1 MTHLHHA
8 SCACSRRA
16 FLGAGCGAYV
26 ALALASSTGLARR
39 AFGAVPGHDLVR
51 TEPFARVVKVAD
63 GVWAVVSTPFGS
75 DKPDMRTVANAGVI
89 AGKDGVMVI
98 EGLNT
103 VEGGAWLSD
112 LARELTGRRPTHV
125 ALTHYHADHSAGLAG
140 HLGGANPPVIV
151 GTATTRQMLLERTAK
166 LPEPKAG
173 DAPEPGPVST
183 PRVVLPDSVIVDY
196 SGQTT
201 VDLGGRTVRLTPH
214 AGHSPSDLTVE
225 IDEPRVLWT
234 GDLVF
239 NGMFPY
245 YGDAVPS
252 KLGAVCE
259 SILRDP
265 NTLYIP
271 GHGSPADATALKPY
285 LAMLADVERAA
296 RDAFAKGTPA
306 EDAWKSYEVPAALG
320 EWYKFRPNVY
330 QFAFEAWER
339 ELKGGEPA
347 R

>member
-1 MTHLHHA
+1 MAHPPPA
-8 SCACSRRA
+8 PCACSRRA
-16 FLGAGCGAYV
+16 FLGVGCGAYV
-26 ALALASSTGLARR
+26 ALALAGASPLARR

-63 GVWAVVSTPFGS
+63 GVWAVISTPFDAS
-75 DKPDMRTVANAGVI
+75 KPDMRTVANAGVI
-89 AGKDGVMVI
+89 AGREGVMVI

-151 GTATTRQMLLERTAK
+151 GTATTRQMLVERSAK
-166 LPEPKAG
+166 MPETPAG
-173 DAPEPGPVST
+173 AERKPGPVST
-183 PRVVLPDSVIVDY
+183 ARIVLPDSVIVDD
-196 SGQTT
+196 SAPTA
-201 VDLGGRTVRLTPH
+201 VDLGGRIVRLTPH

-239 NGMFPY
+239 NGIFPY

-252 KLGAVCE
+252 KLGRVCG

-265 NTLYIP
+265 DTLYIP
-271 GHGSPADATALKPY
+271 GHGSPADAAALKPY
-285 LAMLADVERAA
+285 LGMLEDVERAA
-296 RDAFAKGTPA
+296 RDAFAKGDPA
-306 EDAWKSYEVPAALG
+306 AEAWKGYEIPASLG

-339 ELKGGEPA
+339 ELKSSAPT